1 MEDGITNDEMRKA
14 LRQKAQAEMNR
25 SVKDIL
31 YLAWSSVMKEFRALK
46 TVVDLNDQ
54 PKNKTRK
61 ATL

>member
-54 PKNKTRK
+54 PKKKTRK